1 MAEGTELRT
10 VSGVTVR
17 EEKGR
22 WLGGTGNFDAKI
34 KEILFLVFF
43 YYTLRNEIISEN
55 EIMWSGA

>member
-43 YYTLRNEIISEN
+43 TIH
-55 EIMWSGA
+55 